1 MIHEDFLPKYY
12 LKELQDYFLSDHCV
26 SGSIKIKLVELN
38 LNQM

>member
-12 LKELQDYFLSDHCV
+12 LKEPKIISYPITV